1 MTGAGSYADG
11 AVWCSFGT
19 VGSETVSFVIDTAP
33 PNVSILQ
40 MENATYTEPVV
51 PLNFTVNEAVSKIA
65 YTLNGYENV
74 TVTGNTSLTGLSYGT
89 HNLTVYAVDVAGNTG
104 TSKTVYFTISE
115 PEQTPEPFPV
125 VLVATASGASAAIIG
140 LGLLVYFKR
149 RRR

>member
-1 MTGAGSYADG
+1 MHPDRVR
-11 AVWCSFGT
+11 AVQL
-19 VGSETVSFVIDTAP
+19 VQPDAR
-33 PNVSILQ
+33 
-40 MENATYTEPVV
+40 
-51 PLNFTVNEAVSKIA
+51 SKIRGRLLTKGLA
-65 YTLNGYENV
+65 SRM
-74 TVTGNTSLTGLSYGT
+74 NTTLTGLSYGT